1 MAGTQIALC
10 FLALPAA
17 ATAAFPPSSVHTFDD
32 VRVQMLSPTLVR
44 VEEKGPKGF
53 EDAATFT
60 VVGRDSFAGV
70 PITAVRQLPSG
81 ATKLT
86 TAHYE
91 VVVKP
96 PSKLSSPQLES
107 GSLSWKNSTCA
118 TVRQDM
124 DGSPLSKRIAHNPV
138 RKGLSQPACCAACDS
153 EAECTAWVHE
163 GTRPS
168 SDVCYL
174 LAAAVA
180 EPCRGKSLGGHAAK
194 APPAPPPPPPS
205 ASVTILAL
213 NGTTL
218 ASILRLTSVSQQLQ
232 FPQPAATFEAS
243 TPFWAIRDSPRF
255 VPSAAGVVPPDVAKA
270 TGVTISPALLNTSGF
285 DGSNDAPDIYIFLP
299 AAAAVEDEYGYAG
312 LRSEYLTLTGP
323 VPPLP
328 DEAFGTWF
336 SWYHPYN
343 QSGAE
348 ADIARWRADDLPID
362 IWGLDMDWRIWA
374 NGEEGKGYFINTE
387 LFPDMAGFYDYAH
400 RQGLSVYMNDHP
412 MANATQLSPAEVKF
426 RYNGLTSLFDLGLDF
441 WWCKI
446 SMLSSLSRF
455 ACTNVANLDKY
466 AI

>member
-1 MAGTQIALC
+1 MMMARYLTVVT
-10 FLALPAA
+10 LAMPATA
-17 ATAAFPPSSVHTFDD
+17 TRATAALPPSSVHVFDD
-32 VRVQMLSPTLVR
+32 LRVQMLSPTLVR
-44 VEEKGPKGF
+44 VEEKGQKGF

-60 VVGRDSFAGV
+60 VVGREKFVGV

-81 ATKLT
+81 TTKLT

-96 PSKLSSPQLES
+96 PSWKLSPPRFES

-124 DGSPLSKRIAHNPV
+124 DGSPLSKRIMHNPV

-153 EAECTAWVHE
+153 EPECTAWVHE
-163 GTRPS
+163 GRRPS
-168 SDVCYL
+168 SDICYL
-174 LAAAVA
+174 LAVAVA
-180 EPCRGKSLGGHAAK
+180 EPCRGKTLGGHPAK

-205 ASVTILAL
+205 ASVTVLAL

-218 ASILRLTSVSQQLQ
+218 GSIPSLTSVSQHLQ
-232 FPQPAATFEAS
+232 FPQPTAAFEAS

-255 VPSAAGVVPPDVAKA
+255 IPSAAGVVPPDIAKA
-270 TGVTISPALLNTSGF
+270 TGVTIPPELLNTSGF
-285 DGSNDAPDIYIFLP
+285 DGSNDAPDVYIFLP
-299 AAAAVEDEYGYAG
+299 AAAPVRDDYGYAG
-312 LRSEYLTLTGP
+312 LRSEYLALTGP

-343 QSGAE
+343 QSAAE
-348 ADIARWRADDLPID
+348 ADIARWRSDDLPID

-374 NGEEGKGYFINTE
+374 NGEEGKGYFINKE
-387 LFPDMAGFYDYAH
+387 LFPDMSGFYAYAH

-412 MANATQLSPAEVKF
+412 MANSTQLSPAEVKF
-426 RYNGLTSLFDLGLDF
+426 RYDGLTSLFDLGLDF
-441 WWCKI
+441 WWCK
-446 SMLSSLSRF
+446 LT
-455 ACTNVANLDKY
+455 CVC
-466 AI
+466 